1 MADATVSTA
10 RPGRSRR
17 EPAFV
22 FDPDRCTGCE
32 ACRVAC
38 GIENGEDG
46 LAASLGLG
54 LGSGQGLDTGWR
66 QVRTLNPGRH
76 PALPTT
82 HLSLACN
89 HCAEPACM
97 LGCPAAAYHRDEATG
112 AVLLD
117 PDKCMG
123 CRYCSWVCPYDAPRY
138 DEAAGVMSKCTFCSH
153 RLAAGD
159 EPACIEACPTDALTL
174 GTRADAVQEPVGIGL
189 EAWGLGPALAVRR
202 SRRTPTSVAGS
213 DVSPVVGTRADRR
226 GSSQALPFECS
237 GPASRSRPVSTAPAR
252 PHPRQPLPPPK
263 IRLRAE
269 WALVLFT
276 LAIPALLA
284 WLAAGLASPE
294 RLASSSAPWTP
305 WAFLGAG
312 ALAMGLST
320 LHLGR
325 PFRAWRAILN
335 LRTSPL
341 SREIACSSAFLG
353 TGFIHLLLPAGSPL
367 RAVAG
372 ALAVLAGAGALLAID
387 AVYRA
392 IPRPD
397 ARQVHSADA
406 WLTGALLVG
415 LAVQLPI
422 AWAPAALLK
431 IILTLRERA
440 LPAPLLALRLLLLA
454 VALTLA
460 LSAAVPGA
468 PWAASWPGAWLSS
481 WLSSW
486 WAPLL
491 PALAGELLDRAAF
504 YHRLEPA
511 SPARTMAAQMTAALR

>member
-1 MADATVSTA
+1 
-10 RPGRSRR
+10 
-17 EPAFV
+17 
-22 FDPDRCTGCE
+22 
-32 ACRVAC
+32 VAC
-38 GIENGEDG
+38 GIENGSSAGLSFDG
-46 LAASLGLG
+46 DLDD
-54 LGSGQGLDTGWR
+54 GSGSGLDTGWR
-66 QVRTLNPGRH
+66 QVLTLNPGRH
-76 PALPTT
+76 PALPTS

-89 HCAEPACM
+89 HCEQPACM

-138 DEAAGVMSKCTFCSH
+138 DDAAGVMSKCTFCSH
-153 RLAAGD
+153 RLAVGE

-174 GTRADAVQEPVGIGL
+174 GTRADAAAEPTGAGL
-189 EAWGLGPALAVRR
+189 EAWGLGPALAVRS
-202 SRRTPTSVAGS
+202 SRRTGRGGTGAPTAEASLRSPSAARSEPSSSVRSLSRWAASIAG
-213 DVSPVVGTRADRR
+213 
-226 GSSQALPFECS
+226 
-237 GPASRSRPVSTAPAR
+237 RP
-252 PHPRQPLPPPK
+252 QLPPPK

-284 WLAAGLASPE
+284 WLAAGLARPE
-294 RLASSSAPWTP
+294 RTGSGWTP

-325 PFRAWRAILN
+325 PSRAWRAILN

-341 SREIACSSAFLG
+341 SREIALSSAFLG
-353 TGFIHLLLPAGSPL
+353 AGFLHLLLPAGSAL
-367 RAVAG
+367 RLAAG
-372 ALAVLAGAGALLAID
+372 AAAALLGAGALLAID

-397 ARQVHSADA
+397 ARTVHSADA

-415 LAVQLPI
+415 LAVQVPL
-422 AWAPAALLK
+422 AWAPSALLK
-431 IILTLRERA
+431 LVLTLRERT

-454 VALTLA
+454 AALTLA
-460 LSAAVPGA
+460 TAGA
-468 PWAASWPGAWLSS
+468 PWPWVLAI
-481 WLSSW
+481 
-486 WAPLL
+486 
-491 PALAGELLDRAAF
+491 ALAGELLDRAAF

-511 SPARTMAAQMTAALR
+511 SPARTMAAQMTAAVGS

>member
-1 MADATVSTA
+1 MADAAVSTA
-10 RPGRSRR
+10 RPGRSRS

-38 GIENGEDG
+38 GIENGDG
-46 LAASLGLG
+46 AGLSFDG
-54 LGSGQGLDTGWR
+54 DLDDGSGSGLDTGWR
-66 QVRTLNPGRH
+66 QVLTLNPGRH
-76 PALPTT
+76 PALPTS

-89 HCAEPACM
+89 HCEQPACM

-159 EPACIEACPTDALTL
+159 EPACIEACPTDALAL
-174 GTRADAVQEPVGIGL
+174 GTRGDAREEPVGAGL

-202 SRRTPTSVAGS
+202 SRRTGRAGTGAPTSDDPLRAS
-213 DVSPVVGTRADRR
+213 ASARPEPSP
-226 GSSQALPFECS
+226 GSSQ
-237 GPASRSRPVSTAPAR
+237 PAR
-252 PHPRQPLPPPK
+252 PLPRRPSRWWAATARRTAPRQPLPPPK

-284 WLAAGLASPE
+284 WLAAGLARPD
-294 RLASSSAPWTP
+294 RTSSGWTA

-312 ALAMGLST
+312 GLAMGLST

-325 PFRAWRAILN
+325 PSRAWRAILN

-341 SREIACSSAFLG
+341 SREIALSSGFLAAG
-353 TGFIHLLLPAGSPL
+353 VLHLLLPAGSTL
-367 RAVAG
+367 RLAAGVA
-372 ALAVLAGAGALLAID
+372 AVLLGAGALLAID

-392 IPRPD
+392 IPRPE
-397 ARQVHSADA
+397 ARTVHSADA

-415 LAVQLPI
+415 LAVQVPL

-431 IILTLRERA
+431 LVLTLRERT
-440 LPAPLLALRLLLLA
+440 LPAPLLALRLLLLVA
-454 VALTLA
+454 ALTLA
-460 LSAAVPGA
+460 VAGA
-468 PWAASWPGAWLSS
+468 PWPWVLGI
-481 WLSSW
+481 
-486 WAPLL
+486 
-491 PALAGELLDRAAF
+491 ALTGELLDRAAF

-511 SPARTMAAQMTAALR
+511 SPARTMAAQMTAAVGS

>member
-1 MADATVSTA
+1 VAALRST
-10 RPGRSRR
+10 GSRR
-17 EPAFV
+17 GDEPAFV

-38 GIENGEDG
+38 GIENGD
-46 LAASLGLG
+46 
-54 LGSGQGLDTGWR
+54 GLDTGWR
-66 QVRTLNPGRH
+66 QILTLNPGRH
-76 PALPTT
+76 PALPTS

-153 RLAAGD
+153 RLAAGA

-174 GTRADAVQEPVGIGL
+174 GTRADAVDEPTGVGL
-189 EAWGLGPALAVRR
+189 EAWGLGPALAVRS
-202 SRRTPTSVAGS
+202 SRRTAAPSPGSIASPAVPPRGALSV
-213 DVSPVVGTRADRR
+213 DSPVQEAAAGWT
-226 GSSQALPFECS
+226 GSPGSAARVSYGLAASAWP
-237 GPASRSRPVSTAPAR
+237 PASASGRSR
-252 PHPRQPLPPPK
+252 PRQPLPPPK

-284 WLAAGLASPE
+284 WLAASLARPE
-294 RLASSSAPWTP
+294 RVSAPWTP

-325 PFRAWRAILN
+325 PSRAWRAILN

-341 SREIACSSAFLG
+341 SREIALSSAFLAA
-353 TGFIHLLLPAGSPL
+353 GFLHLLLPAGSPL
-367 RAVAG
+367 RLTAGAVA
-372 ALAVLAGAGALLAID
+372 VLLGAGTLLAID

-392 IPRPD
+392 IPRDD
-397 ARQVHSADA
+397 ARRIHSADA

-415 LAVQLPI
+415 LAVQVPL

-431 IILTLRERA
+431 IVLTLLERT
-440 LPAPLLALRLLLLA
+440 LPAPLLVLRLLLLA
-454 VALTLA
+454 AALTLA
-460 LSAAVPGA
+460 TPGVLWPA
-468 PWAASWPGAWLSS
+468 SSLGPWWV
-481 WLSSW
+481 
-486 WAPLL
+486 PLL
-491 PALAGELLDRAAF
+491 PALAGELLNRAAF

-511 SPARTMAAQMTAALR
+511 SPARTMAAQMTAAAGRRFLTS

>member
-1 MADATVSTA
+1 MPDATASAARLA
-10 RPGRSRR
+10 RPGRPSG

-38 GIENGEDG
+38 GIENGEGD
-46 LAASLGLG
+46 
-54 LGSGQGLDTGWR
+54 GQGLDTGWR
-66 QVRTLNPGRH
+66 QILTLNPGRH

-138 DEAAGVMSKCTFCSH
+138 DETAGVMSKCTFCSH

-174 GTRADAVQEPVGIGL
+174 GRRADAREEPIGAGL
-189 EAWGLGPALAVRR
+189 EPWGLGPALAVRR
-202 SRRTPTSVAGS
+202 SRRAAAPSIGSITASSAGATAGGR
-213 DVSPVVGTRADRR
+213 DAPRA
-226 GSSQALPFECS
+226 SMPEIS
-237 GPASRSRPVSTAPAR
+237 GPARSAPPAGSPSGRPR
-252 PHPRQPLPPPK
+252 PRQPLPPSK

-269 WALVLFT
+269 WALLVFT
-276 LAIPALLA
+276 LAVPALLA
-284 WLAAGLASPE
+284 WLSAGLVRPE
-294 RLASSSAPWTP
+294 SVPPRWAPWTP

-312 ALAMGLST
+312 GLSMGLST

-325 PFRAWRAILN
+325 PSRAWRAILN

-341 SREIACSSAFLG
+341 SREIALSSAFLG
-353 TGFIHLLLPAGSPL
+353 TGFLSLLLPAGAPL
-367 RAVAG
+367 RLPVG
-372 ALAVLAGAGALLAID
+372 ALAVLLGTGALLAID

-392 IPRPD
+392 IPRPG
-397 ARQVHSADA
+397 ARRLHSADA

-415 LAVQLPI
+415 LAVQLPL

-431 IILTLRERA
+431 LVLTLRERT
-440 LPAPLLALRLLLLA
+440 LPVPLLTLRLLLLA
-454 VALTLA
+454 AALILA
-460 LSAAVPGA
+460 ATDVHW
-468 PWAASWPGAWLSS
+468 PWV
-481 WLSSW
+481 
-486 WAPLL
+486 LL
-491 PALAGELLDRAAF
+491 TALAGELLDRAAF

-511 SPARTMAAQMTAALR
+511 SPARTMAAQMTAALGR